1 MAQSTFPAAS
11 TAVTL
16 RQTFTASGTATI
28 PSSNGAVYV
37 IIGTST
43 TAPYFAGWVIASATV
58 TIGTP
63 TVYSNAYSASGGNV
77 YIYY

>member
-1 MAQSTFPAAS
+1 MSVSNIASVS
-11 TAVTL
+11 TAATL
-16 RQTFTASGTATI
+16 KHTFTASGTATI

-43 TAPYFAGWVIASATV
+43 TAPYFAGWVIASSTV
-58 TIGTP
+58 TVGTP
-63 TVYSNAYSASGGNV
+63 TIYSNAYSASGGNV